1 MPGGAL
7 PVKAQAAEV
16 LPGMEVLRI
25 RLRHGLADLPAFEQ
39 GVRRI
44 VDPGAGQV
52 HPGSDIQT
60 AADKAQ
66 RSIHLEAIALVTFGG
81 LAAVAALLVVGRR
94 WAARCASD
102 ARFNPTLSALGMSRA
117 QLVLVPLVRA
127 AVIAVG

>member
-1 MPGGAL
+1 ESSVRLGVWRALGSGLDRCRAGITARMPGGAL

-94 WAARCASD
+94 WAARCAS
-102 ARFNPTLSALGMSRA
+102 
-117 QLVLVPLVRA
+117 
-127 AVIAVG
+127 